1 MMAIVQDIL
10 AHKGFDVHTIP
21 STQTVLEATQ
31 LMNDRRIGG
40 VVVMEQG
47 KLVGMFTERDV
58 LRRVVAA
65 GRDPK
70 FTYVS
75 EVMTHNVTAVPPNT
89 NLDDVS
95 VLMKTHRIRHI
106 PVTSEDGDLMGMVSI
121 GDLNAHHA
129 GHQASQI
136 EWLNEYAFGRV

>member
-1 MMAIVQDIL
+1 MATVQEIL
-10 AHKGFDVHTIP
+10 ARKGFEVHTIP
-21 STQTVLEATQ
+21 SSNSVLEATQ

-40 VVVMEQG
+40 VAVVEQG

-75 EVMTHNVTAVPPNT
+75 EVMTHNVTTVPPDT
-89 NLDDVS
+89 DLEQVS
-95 VLMKTHRIRHI
+95 LVMKTHRIRHI
-106 PVTSEDGDLMGMVSI
+106 PITSEDGDLMGMVSI